1 MNTPPLTAHLIV
13 NSVYN
18 ATALINSRCLCYALV
33 SREFARR
40 SRLERFSITP
50 RIIEGIDRK
59 ISEIDEVS
67 RFEFNM
73 HGYREVIYAYVLN
86 SMDKEVVLG
95 KGWIDH

>member
-18 ATALINSRCLCYALV
+18 ATALIDSGCLCYALV

-59 ISEIDEVS
+59 ISEMDEVS

-73 HGYREVIYAYVLN
+73 HSHREVIYAYVLN
-86 SMDKEVVLG
+86 SIDEEVVLG
-95 KGWIDH
+95 KG

>member
-1 MNTPPLTAHLIV
+1 MDRQTSSEWNQFQQKHTDTPPLTAHLIV

-18 ATALINSRCLCYALV
+18 ATALIDSRCLCYALV

-50 RIIEGIDRK
+50 RMIEGIDGK

-67 RFEFNM
+67 RFEFDI
-73 HGYREVIYAYVLN
+73 HSY
-86 SMDKEVVLG
+86 
-95 KGWIDH
+95 